1 MSKVLILTGGVVLL
15 IGVLIV
21 SRVIL
26 IDSGKLQTQQ
36 KNLSGFTIINIQS
49 GFQAQI
55 SYGDSY
61 SVSITADNN
70 VINRIDVSQTGNTL
84 TIGLQLTSIFNIGT
98 LKAQITMPDLQE
110 IHLSGGANANV
121 AGFAM
126 VHDLSV
132 SESGGSTLRVE
143 GQANGLSASC
153 SGGSGLQLS
162 DFKVDTATIIMSGGS
177 TGNVNV
183 NGRLD
188 ADLSGGSSLVYAGNP
203 TLGTIITS
211 GLSTI
216 TQQPWH
222 PTKRNLSEVI

>member
-1 MSKVLILTGGVVLL
+1 MNIMSKALIVTGGVVVLIGLL
-15 IGVLIV
+15 ILSG
-21 SRVIL
+21 VIL

-36 KNLSGFTIINIQS
+36 ENLSDFTIINIQS
-49 GFQAQI
+49 GFHTQI
-55 SYGDSY
+55 SQGNSFN
-61 SVSITADNN
+61 VSITADSN
-70 VINRIDVSQTGNTL
+70 VINRINVNQTGNTL
-84 TIGLQLTSIFNIGT
+84 TIGLQLASIFNIGT

-121 AGFAM
+121 SGFVMA
-126 VHDLSV
+126 HDLIV

-162 DFKVDTATIIMSGGS
+162 GFKVDTATIIMSGGS

-188 ADLSGGSSLVYAGNP
+188 ADLSGGSSLVYGGNP

-216 TQQPWH
+216 TQQP
-222 PTKRNLSEVI
+222 

>member
-1 MSKVLILTGGVVLL
+1 ML

-55 SYGDSY
+55 SHGDSY

>member
-1 MSKVLILTGGVVLL
+1 MNIMSKALIVTGGVIVLIGLL
-15 IGVLIV
+15 ILSG
-21 SRVIL
+21 VIL
-26 IDSGKLQTQQ
+26 IDSGKIQTQQ
-36 KNLSGFTIINIQS
+36 KNLSDFTIINIQS

-55 SYGDSY
+55 NEGDSY
-61 SVSITADNN
+61 SVSITADSN

-84 TIGLQLTSIFNIGT
+84 TIGLQLASIFNIGT

-121 AGFAM
+121 AGFVLA
-126 VHDLSV
+126 HDFSV
-132 SESGGSTLRVE
+132 SESGGSTLKIE

-162 DFKVDTATIIMSGGS
+162 ELKVDTATITMRGGS
-177 TGNVNV
+177 TGTINVS
-183 NGRLD
+183 GRLD

-216 TQQPWH
+216 THQP
-222 PTKRNLSEVI
+222 

>member
-1 MSKVLILTGGVVLL
+1 MNILSKALIVIGGVVVLIGLL
-15 IGVLIV
+15 ILSG
-21 SRVIL
+21 VIL

-36 KNLSGFTIINIQS
+36 KNLSDFTIINIQS

-55 SYGDSY
+55 SQGDSY
-61 SVSITADNN
+61 NVSITADNN

-84 TIGLQLTSIFNIGT
+84 TIGLQLASIFNIGT

-121 AGFAM
+121 AGFVMA
-126 VHDLSV
+126 HDFSV

-203 TLGTIITS
+203 TSGTITTT

-216 TQQPWH
+216 TQQP
-222 PTKRNLSEVI
+222 

>member
-1 MSKVLILTGGVVLL
+1 MNIMSKALILTGGVVVLIGLL
-15 IGVLIV
+15 ILSG
-21 SRVIL
+21 VIL

-36 KNLSGFTIINIQS
+36 KNLSDFTIINIKS

-55 SYGDSY
+55 SQGDSY
-61 SVSITADNN
+61 SVSITADSN
-70 VINRIDVSQTGNTL
+70 VINRIDVSKTDNTL
-84 TIGLQLTSIFNIGT
+84 TIGLQLASIFNIGT

-121 AGFAM
+121 TGFMLA
-126 VHDLSV
+126 HDFSV
-132 SESGGSTLRVE
+132 SESGGSTLKIY

-203 TLGTIITS
+203 TLGTITTT

-216 TQQPWH
+216 TQQP
-222 PTKRNLSEVI
+222 

>member
-1 MSKVLILTGGVVLL
+1 MNIMSKALVVTGGVVVL
-15 IGVLIV
+15 IGVLIL
-21 SRVIL
+21 SGVIL
-26 IDSGKLQTQQ
+26 IDSGKIQTQQ
-36 KNLSGFTIINIQS
+36 KNLSDFTIINIQS

-55 SYGDSY
+55 NEGDSY
-61 SVSITADNN
+61 SVSITADSN

-84 TIGLQLTSIFNIGT
+84 TIGLQLASIFNIGT
-98 LKAQITMPDLQE
+98 LKAQITMPDLQK

-121 AGFAM
+121 AGFVMA
-126 VHDLSV
+126 HDLSV
-132 SESGGSTLRVE
+132 SESGGSTLKIE

-183 NGRLD
+183 DGRLD
-188 ADLSGGSSLVYAGNP
+188 TDLSGGSSLVYAGNP
-203 TLGTIITS
+203 TLGTITTT

-216 TQQPWH
+216 TQQP
-222 PTKRNLSEVI
+222 

>member
-1 MSKVLILTGGVVLL
+1 MNIMSKALIVTGGVVAL
-15 IGVLIV
+15 IGVLIL
-21 SRVIL
+21 SGVIL

-36 KNLSGFTIINIQS
+36 KNLSDFTIINIQS
-49 GFQAQI
+49 GFHTQI
-55 SYGDSY
+55 NQGYSY

-70 VINRIDVSQTGNTL
+70 VINRIDVNQTGNTL
-84 TIGLQLTSIFNIGT
+84 TIGLQLASIFNIGT

-121 AGFAM
+121 AGFVM
-126 VHDLSV
+126 THDLSV
-132 SESGGSTLRVE
+132 SESGGSTLKIE

-162 DFKVDTATIIMSGGS
+162 ELKVDTATITMMGGS
-177 TGNVNV
+177 TGNINV

-188 ADLSGGSSLVYAGNP
+188 ADLSGGSNLVYAGNP

-216 TQQPWH
+216 TQQP
-222 PTKRNLSEVI
+222 